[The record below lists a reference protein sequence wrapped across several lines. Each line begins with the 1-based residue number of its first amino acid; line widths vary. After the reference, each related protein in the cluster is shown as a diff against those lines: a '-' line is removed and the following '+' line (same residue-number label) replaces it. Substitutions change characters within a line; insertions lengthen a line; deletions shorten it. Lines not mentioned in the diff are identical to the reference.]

1 MSATTQNRILSSI
14 KWNAIGQTATQLYAI
29 FISIALARLLQPEDF
44 GIIAMLF
51 IFTEIANA
59 FINSGFAAAL
69 IQKKDLEEIDLSTT
83 FVFNI
88 AVATI
93 FYLTFFFLAP
103 YIADFYNEP
112 IIEDIIVY
120 NNLAFFIHSFSIVQ
134 SSLLV
139 KKLNFK
145 IQNLIQLSGQIISG
159 LIALGMAYFDFGVYS
174 LVGQAI
180 SFAIITTIIYWVT
193 SSWNPSLKFSYTSF
207 RSLKKFGMKI
217 LTVSIMDKIS
227 ESVDNLIIGKV
238 FNAHQLGLYSR
249 GKTTRDLPLRNVS
262 NIITSIVFPVF
273 SKIESIQE
281 LKATHNNYIGAISYL
296 VCPMMVGLAI
306 LAKPALFL
314 LYSEKWVD
322 AAVYLQYFCIFAL
335 AYPLNSVIVSTIM
348 SRGKLDNFV
357 KVEIVKKIIVFISLI
372 TGIYWGIEVLLIC
385 LAIANYANLL
395 ISMKYISFTFKCN
408 VWSIFKNIIPGI
420 LASLAMGG
428 AVYFATILINWP
440 NQIVLLMSCI
450 IIGFVFYLL
459 ISWIF
464 KIHAF
469 YLIRNIVW
477 DKYKN
482 YIYKNNNS

>member
-1 MSATTQNRILSSI
+1 MSASLKNRTLHSI
-14 KWNAIGQTATQLYAI
+14 KWNAIGQTTTQLYAI
-29 FISIALARLLQPEDF
+29 FISIALARLLHPKDF

-51 IFTEIANA
+51 IFSEIANV

-69 IQKKDLEEIDLSTT
+69 IQKKDLKEIDLSTT
-83 FVFNI
+83 FLFNI
-88 AVATI
+88 TAATI

-103 YIADFYNEP
+103 YIADFYDEP
-112 IIEDIIVY
+112 IIEDIIIY
-120 NNLAFFIHSFSIVQ
+120 NNLAFFIHAFSIVQ

-139 KKLNFK
+139 KKLKFK
-145 IQNLIQLSGQIISG
+145 RQNLIQLSGQVISG
-159 LIALGMAYFDFGVYS
+159 LVALGMAYFDFGVYS

-180 SFAIITTIIYWVT
+180 SFAIITTTMYWAT
-193 SSWNPSLKFSYTSF
+193 SSWSPSLKFSFTSF
-207 RSLKKFGMKI
+207 KSLHKFGIKI
-217 LTVSIMDKIS
+217 LSVSILDKIS
-227 ESVDNLIIGKV
+227 ESADNLIIGKV

-281 LKATHNNYIGAISYL
+281 LKATHNKYIGAISYI

-306 LAKPALFL
+306 LAKPALLF

-335 AYPLNSVIVSTIM
+335 TYPLNSVIVSTIM
-348 SRGKLDNFV
+348 SRGKLGNFV
-357 KVEIVKKIIVFISLI
+357 KVEIVKKIIIFISLL

-395 ISMKYISFTFKCN
+395 ITMKYISFTFKCN

-420 LASLAMGG
+420 LASLVMGG
-428 AVYFATILINWP
+428 AVYLATILINWP

-450 IIGFVFYLL
+450 IIGLVSYLL

-469 YLIRNIVW
+469 NMISNIVF
-477 DKYKN
+477 DKFNN
-482 YIYKNNNS
+482 YIYKENKS